1 MARISQRLAVA
12 AFLTLV
18 VAVYAAPLLA
28 GQTQPVTQQPGGP
41 PITSVPGTIAPVAP
55 GAPATPA
62 VTVTTVSSPA
72 APQNLVD
79 SAIWALLMSYALRF
93 MTRWSKF
100 TPLSPETPGRIKAV
114 VGFVVAA
121 ATAAGIHVVVNGSFF
136 AHDGLSFSAT
146 GLSFDA
152 FKDIAFQ
159 WAFQQAWFEGIVKRS
174 T

>member
-1 MARISQRLAVA
+1 MRTAAIAALCLVA
-12 AFLTLV
+12 LI
-18 VAVYAAPLLA
+18 YASPLLL
-28 GQTQPVTQQPGGP
+28 GQQAAVVRTAAAQTGPPVTD
-41 PITSVPGTIAPVAP
+41 VPGTVLTPAP
-55 GAPATPA
+55 GTPTTPA

-93 MTRWSKF
+93 VTKWSKF
-100 TPLSPETPGRIKAV
+100 SPLSAETPARIKAF

-121 ATAAGIHVVVNGSFF
+121 STAAGIHIVVNGSFF
-136 AHDGLSFSAT
+136 THDGLAFSAT

-159 WAFQQAWFEGIVKRS
+159 WAFQQGWYDALVKRS
-174 T
+174 A